1 MTRVILL
8 SCAALISLSLPSVS
22 FAEVTEEPGHASKER
37 VDNYERPAFE
47 TSEQA
52 HMEMTAKIKEINEI
66 LGKDGGIEFID
77 LETIHEK
84 TYAMEAAV
92 DKFRADKAYDEAK
105 INVLDEAVQALHYA
119 SENQELPK
127 THEWFL
133 KAKTAFDGLSAA
145 TIISVAAEA
154 PKQET
159 KDTYELV
166 IKDHKFSPSELKLP
180 ADQKIKLIV
189 DNQDPTPEEFESH
202 DLNREKIIAAN
213 TKATI
218 LIGPLKPGKYHFF
231 GEFNMDTAKGDI
243 IVE

>member
-1 MTRVILL
+1 L
-8 SCAALISLSLPSVS
+8 SCAALISLSLPSIS
-22 FAEVTEEPGHASKER
+22 YAEVTEEPSHVSKER
-37 VDNYERPAFE
+37 VDNYERPVFE
-47 TSEQA
+47 NSEQA
-52 HMEMTAKIKEINEI
+52 STEMTLKIKDINEI

-84 TYAMEAAV
+84 TSAMEAAV

-119 SENQELPK
+119 SENQDLPK
-127 THEWFL
+127 THDWFL
-133 KAKTAFDGLSAA
+133 KVNTAFEGLSKA
-145 TIISVAAEA
+145 TLVTEA
-154 PKQET
+154 PKQES
-159 KDTYELV
+159 KDIYELF
-166 IKDHKFSPSELKLP
+166 IKDHKFSPAALKLP

-202 DLNREKIIAAN
+202 DLNREKIIAGN